1 MVQRVRHVQPKS
13 TVDLLDGSNVNDY
26 HGVIKVNGW
35 REIMSDFKTQKEEV
49 IHRLRKLAP
58 TSFNYSNEMN
68 FLYTICDKI
77 ILTWN
82 FSLLLGPQGN
92 LAPPL
97 CVTAF
102 EPFKH

>member
-1 MVQRVRHVQPKS
+1 MVQRVRLVQPKS

-58 TSFNYSNEMN
+58 TSFN
-68 FLYTICDKI
+68 
-77 ILTWN
+77 
-82 FSLLLGPQGN
+82 
-92 LAPPL
+92 
-97 CVTAF
+97 
-102 EPFKH
+102 

>member
-1 MVQRVRHVQPKS
+1 MVQRVRLVQPKS

-26 HGVIKVNGW
+26 YGVIKVNGW

-49 IHRLRKLAP
+49 TYRLRKLAP
-58 TSFNYSNEMN
+58 TSFNYSSEMN

-82 FSLLLGPQGN
+82 FSLFLGPQGN
-92 LAPPL
+92 VAPPL